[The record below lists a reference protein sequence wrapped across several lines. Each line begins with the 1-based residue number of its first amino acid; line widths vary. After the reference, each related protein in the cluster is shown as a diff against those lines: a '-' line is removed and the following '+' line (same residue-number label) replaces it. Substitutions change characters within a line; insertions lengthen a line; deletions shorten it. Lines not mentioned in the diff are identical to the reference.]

1 MKSIFDDVHRR
12 RTLLL
17 ALAVAL
23 LCLEGYIVFV
33 DRDGVFAIEG
43 GDVDEIAEFGNGA
56 VVSQAFL
63 MRGDGLHSVRVL
75 LNTDVPATVRIQW
88 VLWNGIPE
96 EPAQLTRAFDGV
108 EAFTVTPGRTWHSL
122 RFLRHGSSNDRWFT
136 IELRLLDVAAASGS
150 LRPHVSLVASRDN
163 LRRGGALWVNEVRK
177 PGSLFLRAA
186 FTGRTL
192 YRRFLIEAVPQLP
205 DFFKIAF
212 VQWTVFGLLH
222 CAFLV
227 FTYSVIMDA
236 EGST

>member
-12 RTLLL
+12 RTLLM

-33 DRDGVFAIEG
+33 DRDGEFAIEG
-43 GDVDEIAEFGNGA
+43 RNVDEIAEFGNGA
-56 VVSQAFL
+56 VVSHAFL
-63 MRGDGLHSVRVL
+63 MRGDGLHSVQVL
-75 LNTDVPATVRIQW
+75 LNSDVRATVRIQW

-96 EPAQLTRAFDGV
+96 GPAQLARAFDGV
-108 EAFTVTPGRTWHSL
+108 EAFNVTPGHTWHSL
-122 RFLRHGSSNDRWFT
+122 RFPRNGSSNDRWFT
-136 IELRLLDVAAASGS
+136 IELRLLDVAAASGG
-150 LRPHVSLVASRDN
+150 LRPQVSLVASNDN
-163 LRRGGALWVNEVRK
+163 PRRGGALWVNEARK

-205 DFFKIAF
+205 DFLHSAV

-227 FTYSVIMDA
+227 FAYSVIMDA

>member
-1 MKSIFDDVHRR
+1 M
-12 RTLLL
+12 

-33 DRDGVFAIEG
+33 DRDGVFAIESRN
-43 GDVDEIAEFGNGA
+43 VDEIAEFGNGA
-56 VVSQAFL
+56 VVSHAFL
-63 MRGDGLHSVRVL
+63 MRGDGLHSVRIQ
-75 LNTDVPATVRIQW
+75 LNTDVRATVRIQW
-88 VLWNGIPE
+88 VLWNGTPE
-96 EPAQLTRAFDGV
+96 QPAQFARAFDGV
-108 EAFTVTPGRTWHSL
+108 AAFNVSPGRKWHAL
-122 RFLRHGSSNDRWFT
+122 HFPRNGSSNDRWFT

-150 LRPHVSLVASRDN
+150 RRPQVSLVASRDN
-163 LRRGGALWVNEVRK
+163 LRLGGALWVNEARK

-192 YRRFLIEAVPQLP
+192 HRRFLIEAVPQLP
-205 DFFKIAF
+205 DFFQIAF

-227 FTYSVIMDA
+227 FAYSVIMDA